1 MFEHTEH
8 AGEDHVDERAQKF
21 FSWMYSRNGQHKG
34 WNSTEEGL
42 RPTATLGKGDRMR
55 ACAYC
60 GRRALPIQKKQ
71 YSHRTGQDEYKNI
84 GHCCVCK
91 EAMDEL
97 DMVDQIDIITRQ
109 FNAALSKCQQAMP
122 KTNPAVLLALMD
134 KELEEK
140 KKSLS
145 FWTDDGRLPAHA
157 LADVG
162 FNVKGSRY
170 KNEDDE

>member
-1 MFEHTEH
+1 MFGQTEH
-8 AGEDHVDERAQKF
+8 AGEEHVDERAHKF
-21 FSWMYSRNGQHKG
+21 FSWMYGRNGQHKG
-34 WNSTEEGL
+34 WDSTKEGL

-71 YSHRTGQDEYKNI
+71 YSHRTGLDEYKNI

-97 DMVDQIDIITRQ
+97 DMVDQIDIITKQ